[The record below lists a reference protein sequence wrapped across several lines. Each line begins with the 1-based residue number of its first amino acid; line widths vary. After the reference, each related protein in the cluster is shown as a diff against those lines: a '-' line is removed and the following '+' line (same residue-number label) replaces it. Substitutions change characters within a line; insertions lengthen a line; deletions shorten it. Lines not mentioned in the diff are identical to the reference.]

1 MSFLQQDFPII
12 NAIAAKNLKIK
23 LRNRQTYL
31 YSFGFPLLFTILF
44 YFIFKPMT
52 VSISGITVFDMA
64 VSGMLIYT
72 ASFGTINAATSLTIE
87 KERLTLT
94 RLDTTPVGRAK
105 IFIGTLVSE
114 SVFLIIQ
121 LVLMFTISYGLLG
134 AQWYKNNLNLL
145 FLGFLIIFIFGLSTL
160 GIGIIISAYA
170 KTANAAVGFSMM
182 YVMPIIFLS
191 GSMIP
196 FESPIVY
203 LCPPFWVNQLYQQVI
218 ILGDDLWSDTLRLNS
233 QNIFQAEFSILPLWG
248 SLVIILFIL
257 LGTIFIGIKLFQKK
271 TL

>member
-1 MSFLQQDFPII
+1 MVQKQP
-12 NAIAAKNLKIK
+12 
-23 LRNRQTYL
+23 
-31 YSFGFPLLFTILF
+31 
-44 YFIFKPMT
+44 
-52 VSISGITVFDMA
+52 
-64 VSGMLIYT
+64 
-72 ASFGTINAATSLTIE
+72 
-87 KERLTLT
+87 
-94 RLDTTPVGRAK
+94 
-105 IFIGTLVSE
+105 
-114 SVFLIIQ
+114 
-121 LVLMFTISYGLLG
+121 
-134 AQWYKNNLNLL
+134 NLL

-218 ILGDDLWSDTLRLNS
+218 ILGDDLWSDTLRLNT

-248 SLVIILFIL
+248 SLIIILSIL
-257 LGTIFIGIKLFQKK
+257 LGTIFLGIKLFQKK